1 MCPHHVTGTHPW
13 AHVHWELDQEVQG
26 SLTPKPPVISS
37 LGCCS
42 QQQNEQHPMSAACRR
57 ERTARD
63 LTCSSSTS
71 AGSQQLPQPREVL
84 DLLDLAH
91 EHLDEQMG
99 VARWRSVIGFGG
111 FWSSVSTM
119 EKP

>member
-1 MCPHHVTGTHPW
+1 
-13 AHVHWELDQEVQG
+13 
-26 SLTPKPPVISS
+26 
-37 LGCCS
+37 
-42 QQQNEQHPMSAACRR
+42 MSAACRR